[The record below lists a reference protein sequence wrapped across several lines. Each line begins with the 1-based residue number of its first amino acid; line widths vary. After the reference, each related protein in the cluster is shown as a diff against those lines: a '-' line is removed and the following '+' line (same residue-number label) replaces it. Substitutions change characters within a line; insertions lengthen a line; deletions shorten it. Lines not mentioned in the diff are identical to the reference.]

1 MASEYYKPTTPGV
14 RHRTRSKQKLS
25 KTKLIKKLRRINKN
39 YAGRNNSGKITIRH
53 RGGRQKRFLR
63 LIDFKRDAF
72 EIPAKVNTIEYD
84 PNRSANIA
92 LLHYQNGDKRYIIA
106 PDGLKIGQTIISSK
120 KNAEIEPG
128 NTLPLNKIPV
138 GTPIHNLELTP
149 GKGGQIIRS
158 AGAAAYIQDKEDRFV
173 SIKLPSGEIRRFPA
187 ISMATIGQVSNPDH
201 KNRKLGKAGR
211 RRLMGWRPSVRGVAM
226 HPGAHPHG
234 GGEGRSGIGMKSPKS
249 PWGNRTLGKK
259 TRKVKKYSTKDII
272 KDRRSK
278 NN

>member
-106 PDGLKIGQTIISSK
+106 PDGLKVGQTVISSK
-120 KNAEIEPG
+120 ENAEIEPG

-249 PWGNRTLGKK
+249 PWGKRTLGKK

-278 NN
+278 K